1 MGAAIVARLLG
12 WRHYEREEDSD
23 EDSTSQSFCSIVSVS
38 STESLIN
45 HSQAVAVSPVCRG
58 GGGDTPINK
67 LPMDLLLR

>member
-1 MGAAIVARLLG
+1 MGATIVARLLG
-12 WRHYEREEDSD
+12 WRHYEREDSD

-38 STESLIN
+38 STDSLIN
-45 HSQAVAVSPVCRG
+45 HSQAVAVSPVYKG